1 MAELTIKVP
10 DELAK
15 RLQPLENRLPD
26 LLSWLVDNIYPR
38 DSAPELLLAVASP
51 TDLPPV
57 YGEVIDFL
65 INAPSPQE
73 IARFKVSS
81 AAQARLRSLLYKNR
95 EATLNETEIAELDLY
110 EQLDRLII
118 LLKARSYSF
127 KEK

>member
-1 MAELTIKVP
+1 MRRGE
-10 DELAK
+10 
-15 RLQPLENRLPD
+15 Q
-26 LLSWLVDNIYPR
+26 
-38 DSAPELLLAVASP
+38 LLLAVASP
-51 TDLPPV
+51 TDVPPV

-81 AAQARLRSLLYKNR
+81 AAQARLRSLLEKNR
-95 EATLNETEIAELDLY
+95 EATLSETEIAELDLY
-110 EQLDRLII
+110 EQLERMMI